1 MVTLPNGRRLFGNR
15 IFRGEAAAGI
25 AEQLIARVAA
35 RGLDTSSIDA
45 SHTPPGTLEPPVD
58 GFIHPPQSQV
68 GEQIRVSVGVP
79 SIGTNPRVSGA
90 GYNP

>member
-1 MVTLPNGRRLFGNR
+1 
-15 IFRGEAAAGI
+15 
-25 AEQLIARVAA
+25 VAA
-35 RGLDTSSIDA
+35 RGLDTSTIDA

-58 GFIHPPQSQV
+58 SFIHPPQSQV
-68 GEQIRVSVGVP
+68 SEQIRVSVGVP